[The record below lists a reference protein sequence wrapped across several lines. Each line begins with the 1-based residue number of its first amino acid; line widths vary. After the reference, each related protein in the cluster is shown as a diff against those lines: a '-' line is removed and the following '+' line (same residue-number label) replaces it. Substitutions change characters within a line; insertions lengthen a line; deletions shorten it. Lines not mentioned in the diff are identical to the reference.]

1 MKLKKQQMILV
12 GVIII
17 ALILV
22 ASVAVVMMSNNDG
35 SNGNNNSN
43 NNGNGDGT
51 NGDTNGDGDGSSGDG
66 DGDGD
71 NNNDNGEQMWEPMGS
86 NGITPD
92 GTLYDIHFLSASTG
106 WITSLSNPEIYYTT
120 DGAQTFVS
128 QDNEYNTDI
137 RAIFMLNANEGYAGG
152 ESGVVYRTTNSGA
165 DWVYHG
171 SLGGP
176 SITDIAFPPGSTTG
190 YGCGG
195 SGNIFEITSS
205 GITKTNINTV
215 SSLASITFPSAT
227 EGWCCGENA
236 IRHYTN
242 GAWTADQSYASGGYN
257 SIYFVPGTTQ
267 GWCVG
272 DTGRILHT
280 TDGMSWQIQTNP
292 DTTEYTLHDVFFKDT
307 SNGWAVGNGGILLHT
322 TDGGSNWV
330 LQNSGTTNNL
340 YRVFAISSDVYVTGW
355 NGTLLKY
362 SRE

>member
-1 MKLKKQQMILV
+1 MVIV

-35 SNGNNNSN
+35 SNSN
-43 NNGNGDGT
+43 NANNDNPNGDGT
-51 NGDTNGDGDGSSGDG
+51 NGNDDGTGNGDG

-71 NNNDNGEQMWEPMGS
+71 NGNSDNGGEQMWEQMDS
-86 NGITPD
+86 SGITPN
-92 GTLYDIHFLSASTG
+92 GTLYDIQFISASTG

-128 QDNEYNTDI
+128 QDNEYDTDI
-137 RAIFMLNANEGYAGG
+137 LAIYMLNANEGYAAGN
-152 ESGVVYRTTNSGA
+152 SGIVYRTVNSGT

-171 SLGGP
+171 TLGG
-176 SITDIAFPPGSTTG
+176 STITDITFPPGSTTESSG

-205 GITKTNINTV
+205 SITKMGDFVVN
-215 SSLASITFPSAT
+215 LASITFPSAA

-236 IRHYTN
+236 IIHYTGGN
-242 GAWTADQSYASGGYN
+242 WTFDQSYPSGGYN

-272 DTGRILHT
+272 SSGRILHT
-280 TDGMSWQIQTNP
+280 TNGLNWQSQTNP
-292 DTTEYTLHDVFFKDT
+292 DSNQNILYDVFFLDT
-307 SNGWAVGNGGILLHT
+307 LNGWAAGTTGIILHT
-322 TDGGSNWV
+322 TDGGANWV

-340 YRVFAISSDVYVTGW
+340 ARVFAISSDVYVTGSY
-355 NGTLLKY
+355 GTFLKY